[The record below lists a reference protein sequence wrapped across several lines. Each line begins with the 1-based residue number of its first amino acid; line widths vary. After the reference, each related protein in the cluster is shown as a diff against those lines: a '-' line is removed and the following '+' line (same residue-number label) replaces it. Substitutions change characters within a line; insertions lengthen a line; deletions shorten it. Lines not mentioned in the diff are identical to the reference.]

1 MALFPIAKPKAH
13 SLTGRITQPLLLAAF
28 KAVKR
33 NRGAAGIDKV
43 SLKMFERNLADNLLA
58 LERDLKDGSFQPFPL
73 RRKFIPKEPG
83 KFRPLGIPAVR
94 DRVAQEALRRRLHPI
109 FEPLFHEASFGFRP
123 KRNCHQALEQILTEI
138 SWIRSDFHF
147 FPPPAGRNSLNCK
160 PRIFQNPQVETY
172 SLPHRSLKVI
182 FCPLKKCFC
191 VSTLAK
197 KTARCIATGASS
209 KTADCALVTPLNAPS
224 FT

>member
-1 MALFPIAKPKAH
+1 MSTVLTVLADPEDVRLAEHESLLRKLAAAPSEFEDETERAEDEQCMAECIAYFHNRRRSRPICVKYFAENSPDWNVGA
-13 SLTGRITQPLLLAAF
+13 LLA
-28 KAVKR
+28 
-33 NRGAAGIDKV
+33 
-43 SLKMFERNLADNLLA
+43 
-58 LERDLKDGSFQPFPL
+58 
-73 RRKFIPKEPG
+73 
-83 KFRPLGIPAVR
+83 
-94 DRVAQEALRRRLHPI
+94 
-109 FEPLFHEASFGFRP
+109 
-123 KRNCHQALEQILTEI
+123 EI